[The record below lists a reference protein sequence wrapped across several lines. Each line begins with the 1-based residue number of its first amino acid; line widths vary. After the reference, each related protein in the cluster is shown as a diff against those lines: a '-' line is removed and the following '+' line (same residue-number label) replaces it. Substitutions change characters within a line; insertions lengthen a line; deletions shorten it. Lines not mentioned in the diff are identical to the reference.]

1 MSVPIYNIST
11 KRRLQTAFSAKHCFH
26 HANENVT
33 TIVPLTNAYEI
44 NHI

>member
-1 MSVPIYNIST
+1 M
-11 KRRLQTAFSAKHCFH
+11 KTAAALSAKHCFQ

-33 TIVPLTNAYEI
+33 TIVLWTNAYEI